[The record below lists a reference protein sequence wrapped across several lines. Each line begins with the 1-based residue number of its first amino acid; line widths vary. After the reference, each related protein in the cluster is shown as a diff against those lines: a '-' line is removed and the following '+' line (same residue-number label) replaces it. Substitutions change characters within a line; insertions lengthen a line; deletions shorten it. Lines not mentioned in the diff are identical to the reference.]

1 MNAARLY
8 YFFNS
13 MFATIIV
20 PKFRNVFHP
29 PIVKKRKK
37 LHLYEYLK

>member
-8 YFFNS
+8 YFFNNT
-13 MFATIIV
+13 FATIIV

-29 PIVKKRKK
+29 PIVKKHPYK
-37 LHLYEYLK
+37 YLK